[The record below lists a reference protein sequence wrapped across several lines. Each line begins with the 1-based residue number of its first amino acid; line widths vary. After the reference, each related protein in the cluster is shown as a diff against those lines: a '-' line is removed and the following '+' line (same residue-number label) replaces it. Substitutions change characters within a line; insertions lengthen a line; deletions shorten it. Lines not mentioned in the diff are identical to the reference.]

1 MPRQFQSK
9 SLAKTQHQIA
19 RRSSRPSR
27 ARVSQGGLPSP
38 ILQLQRLLGNQRVAQ
53 LIQARRLTPQGRIIG
68 LQPKLTVGAAGDQY
82 EQEADRVA
90 RQVMTM
96 PMPIPDAGSNSMQR
110 AAAPGHSPEEKT
122 AEEDQDTVLQT
133 RPLTA
138 AITPLAQ
145 RQAEEEDEEAEAL
158 QASATGSLADSFEA
172 GAEVESRL
180 NRSKGGGS
188 PLPDAVRTFMEPR
201 FGMDFSQVRAHTGS
215 DAIQMNRDVGAR
227 AFTHGS
233 DIYYGAD
240 SSPDNLELT
249 AHELTHV
256 VQQTGGAP
264 LQMKRLAER
273 KTAEGVSAATSSA
286 MQRACV
292 ARSANMAG
300 PFIQRDKIKHGT
312 LTWDDFKGEVP
323 KKAKHDAATFS
334 AFEDP
339 DLNAPMPGN
348 AAVDTSEPCKAKGKS
363 LTRFTVDI
371 TIDSSQI
378 EVKSFMDQDKS
389 WHKPWTT
396 DEPDRRAKCEK
407 ELSPKCEKAFKKQF
421 SKIKKTV
428 AKQKKACEK
437 DFGKMEKEAKK
448 QCKPAESECKAA
460 FKSGDTSFTIDIE
473 DTDITANTKKECIKV
488 LLPACVTA
496 SMQGQEFTQ
505 TFDEESATATTKA
518 ECKTKFAP
526 ELENLL
532 KN

>member
-1 MPRQFQSK
+1 
-9 SLAKTQHQIA
+9 
-19 RRSSRPSR
+19 
-27 ARVSQGGLPSP
+27 
-38 ILQLQRLLGNQRVAQ
+38 
-53 LIQARRLTPQGRIIG
+53 
-68 LQPKLTVGAAGDQY
+68 
-82 EQEADRVA
+82 
-90 RQVMTM
+90 MTM
-96 PMPIPDAGSNSMQR
+96 PMSDTGSNSMQR
-110 AAAPGHSPEEKT
+110 AIAPEDTPEEKT
-122 AEEDQDTVLQT
+122 AEEEDKVLQT

-138 AITPLAQ
+138 SVTPLAQ
-145 RQAEEEDEEAEAL
+145 RQVVEEEEAEAL
-158 QASATGSLADSFEA
+158 QASAAGSLADSFEA

-201 FGMDFSQVRAHTGS
+201 FGMDFSQVRVHTGS
-215 DAIQMNRDVGAR
+215 DAIQMNRDVGAK
-227 AFTHGS
+227 AFTHGA

-264 LQMKRLAER
+264 LQTKRLAETR
-273 KTAEGVSAATSSA
+273 AAEAVPADANFS

-292 ARSANMAG
+292 APSANMAG
-300 PFIQRDKIKHGT
+300 PFIQRDKIEHGT
-312 LTWDDFKGEVP
+312 LNWDDFQGEVP

-334 AFEDP
+334 SFEDP
-339 DLNAPMPGN
+339 DLNAPMPSN
-348 AAVDTSEPCKAKGKS
+348 AAVDTSEPCKAKGKN

-371 TIDSSQI
+371 TIDLAQI

-460 FKSGDTSFTIDIE
+460 FKSGDTSFTINIE
-473 DTDITANTKKECIKV
+473 GTDITANTKKECTKV
-488 LLPACVTA
+488 LLPDCVAA
-496 SMQGQEFTQ
+496 SMQGQKFTQ
-505 TFDEESATATTKA
+505 TFDEESATATTKT

-532 KN
+532 KDQVTWEATMSGASTTVNKIENCRATFLDTCAADLMQAGSDDLLKHEQTHFDLTDAMAQKTQNDLRSLVDAFPTEVSECGQKAAETKAKKILANELKK